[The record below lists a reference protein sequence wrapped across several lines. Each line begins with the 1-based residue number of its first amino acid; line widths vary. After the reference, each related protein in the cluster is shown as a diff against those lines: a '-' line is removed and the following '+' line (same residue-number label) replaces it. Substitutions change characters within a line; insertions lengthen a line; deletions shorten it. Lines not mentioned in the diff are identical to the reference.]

1 MELLLNDP
9 NFDYINMD
17 LNKINVI
24 IGGNSSGKSLLLN
37 SLFEGFSGKMK
48 DDFLI
53 DGTEVKKNQYYVLY
67 IGESKLFEVE
77 SKLGARSLLKSKID
91 ISLELLEEEAKNK
104 FKDAVT
110 EYTSEIKSKLISEF
124 QDFNLNLEFEMDKLI
139 TSINKSMV
147 FDVNSTPT
155 EFLSQSEQSEMLINF
170 YLEDMMSVNNKCI
183 LFIDNFGQEF
193 SDYKF
198 KEILHK
204 VINKVK
210 NKDITIITTSKNEID
225 IDQSIVKKFY
235 LKNRK
240 LKDQVNLDDY
250 VLSISNVV
258 DMDELERLYSQNEI
272 FLAKE
277 KIYFALALP
286 TKNGG
291 FIMKPLSTKLDPT
304 GFEASKKYLSN
315 TEVAKLVKS
324 SNEYFS
330 NPQNRQ
336 FGRLITERLPE
347 DYNQVDFSP
356 FFNNSSN
363 QSKPKIKTTSRK

>member
-1 MELLLNDP
+1 MKLLLNDP

-77 SKLGARSLLKSKID
+77 SKLGTKSLLKSKID

-240 LKDQVNLDDY
+240 LKDQVNLDD
-250 VLSISNVV
+250 
-258 DMDELERLYSQNEI
+258 
-272 FLAKE
+272 
-277 KIYFALALP
+277 
-286 TKNGG
+286 
-291 FIMKPLSTKLDPT
+291 
-304 GFEASKKYLSN
+304 
-315 TEVAKLVKS
+315 
-324 SNEYFS
+324 
-330 NPQNRQ
+330 
-336 FGRLITERLPE
+336 
-347 DYNQVDFSP
+347 
-356 FFNNSSN
+356 
-363 QSKPKIKTTSRK
+363 

>member
-1 MELLLNDP
+1 
-9 NFDYINMD
+9 
-17 LNKINVI
+17 
-24 IGGNSSGKSLLLN
+24 
-37 SLFEGFSGKMK
+37 
-48 DDFLI
+48 
-53 DGTEVKKNQYYVLY
+53 
-67 IGESKLFEVE
+67 
-77 SKLGARSLLKSKID
+77 
-91 ISLELLEEEAKNK
+91 
-104 FKDAVT
+104 
-110 EYTSEIKSKLISEF
+110 
-124 QDFNLNLEFEMDKLI
+124 
-139 TSINKSMV
+139 MV

-250 VLSISNVV
+250 VLSISNVM

-272 FLAKE
+272 LLMKE
-277 KIYFALALP
+277 KIYFENSDLIQ
-286 TKNGG
+286 N
-291 FIMKPLSTKLDPT
+291 FI
-304 GFEASKKYLSN
+304 
-315 TEVAKLVKS
+315 
-324 SNEYFS
+324 
-330 NPQNRQ
+330 
-336 FGRLITERLPE
+336 I
-347 DYNQVDFSP
+347 
-356 FFNNSSN
+356 SN
-363 QSKPKIKTTSRK
+363 QEGEKYFISKEKIKKDEKILLEALDKNFK

>member
-1 MELLLNDP
+1 MKLLLNDP

-77 SKLGARSLLKSKID
+77 SKLGTKSLLKSKID

-250 VLSISNVV
+250 VLSISNVM

-272 FLAKE
+272 LLMKE
-277 KIYFALALP
+277 KIYFENSDLIQ
-286 TKNGG
+286 N
-291 FIMKPLSTKLDPT
+291 FI
-304 GFEASKKYLSN
+304 
-315 TEVAKLVKS
+315 
-324 SNEYFS
+324 
-330 NPQNRQ
+330 
-336 FGRLITERLPE
+336 I
-347 DYNQVDFSP
+347 
-356 FFNNSSN
+356 SN
-363 QSKPKIKTTSRK
+363 QEVEKYFISKEKIKKDEKILLEAIDKNFK